1 MVIFMAQHPPVGL
14 GPLIIEV
21 SLSHSDTPHSV
32 GLFWTS
38 DQPDA
43 ETTHYLTRHT
53 THKRQT
59 SMPPA
64 GFEITIP
71 ANERPQTQALVRAA
85 KLIIRLYK
93 YLRMQFQPLDLGLG
107 QDMGGL

>member
-64 GFEITIP
+64 GFEP
-71 ANERPQTQALVRAA
+71 AFPASERPQTHALGRGYIEATTDTT
-85 KLIIRLYK
+85 
-93 YLRMQFQPLDLGLG
+93 QQSG
-107 QDMGGL
+107 QTPDKEV

>member
-1 MVIFMAQHPPVGL
+1 
-14 GPLIIEV
+14 
-21 SLSHSDTPHSV
+21 
-32 GLFWTS
+32 
-38 DQPDA
+38 
-43 ETTHYLTRHT
+43 
-53 THKRQT
+53 
-59 SMPPA
+59 MPPA